1 MKTFALD
8 RSDAQSVANAYA
20 AAQAE
25 IDAMRKAGTP
35 PTLIETGDA
44 SIDVY
49 APGDAIPTQPAPGP
63 VAPAL
68 LPLGRWSFKK
78 LLNSMGIRAAVE
90 AYVAAPTT
98 PIEVKDAYADAS
110 EFVRTDPLLEAAI
123 GMLSL
128 DPAAVDAAW
137 MAQAAKDGTA

>member
-1 MKTFALD
+1 MKTFPLD
-8 RSDAQSVANAYA
+8 RLNEISVANAYA

-35 PTLIETGDA
+35 PTLIVTGDT

-49 APGDAIPTQPAPGP
+49 APGDALPATPEPGPAPLP
-63 VAPAL
+63 
-68 LPLGRWSFKK
+68 PLGRWSFKK
-78 LLNSMGIRAAVE
+78 LLNTMGIRAAVE

-123 GMLSL
+123 GLLSL
-128 DPAAVDAAW
+128 DVAAVDAAW
-137 MAQAAKDGTA
+137 LAQADA